1 MSLGIKH
8 FLTIQPLSKKF
19 VHVFISL
26 AANKVLIGA
35 KINTHK
41 LILKTA
47 SKATRHDKYR
57 KRDFLKFQTKYCER
71 GIRRVNEL

>member
-1 MSLGIKH
+1 MSLGIKY

-47 SKATRHDKYR
+47 SKPPDMTSIGNAT
-57 KRDFLKFQTKYCER
+57 F
-71 GIRRVNEL
+71 

>member
-1 MSLGIKH
+1 MSLGIKY

-41 LILKTA
+41 LILTA
-47 SKATRHDKYR
+47 SKPPDMTSIGNAT
-57 KRDFLKFQTKYCER
+57 F
-71 GIRRVNEL
+71 

>member
-1 MSLGIKH
+1 MNLGIKY
-8 FLTIQPLSKKF
+8 FLTILPLSKKF

-41 LILKTA
+41 LNKTA
-47 SKATRHDKYR
+47 SKPPDMTSIGNAT
-57 KRDFLKFQTKYCER
+57 F
-71 GIRRVNEL
+71 